1 MIEILL
7 VIVIILL
14 IVNIYISIKPQGVD
28 MGPVQRDMEQK
39 LISVEKALRE
49 EFTVNREESR
59 KNEQSNRTEIGNS
72 IEKLSATILSN
83 IVALKFSIELP
94 ISVLLDCSFFL
105 ILLY

>member
-59 KNEQSNRTEIGNS
+59 KNEQSNRTEIGSS

-83 IVALKFSIELP
+83 MIELSEKP
-94 ISVLLDCSFFL
+94 IRYIFKNNGENARC
-105 ILLY
+105 I